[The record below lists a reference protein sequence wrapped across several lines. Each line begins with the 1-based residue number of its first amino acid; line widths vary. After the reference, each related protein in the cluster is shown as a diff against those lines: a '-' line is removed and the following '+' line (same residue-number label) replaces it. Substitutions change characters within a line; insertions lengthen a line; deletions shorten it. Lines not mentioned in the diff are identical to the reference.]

1 MFIDVYGCLKG
12 RYVSHSHAGN
22 TGSNPVGI
30 TKCMK
35 NLTRTVVLSHCP
47 DYQRGNVEKSIRNIL
62 DNLGGL
68 EQFVSKDDRV
78 LIKPNLLKASFPGDC
93 ITTHPAVVEAV
104 VRIIIEHGGRPFI
117 GDSPAFGDLS
127 AVAKVTGM
135 ADICKRY
142 NILLKPFNSPVAV
155 KVSDPFVKTL
165 HIDKAVLD
173 ADKIINIPK
182 LKTHV
187 QVGFSGAV
195 KNLFGCLSGK
205 KKVLWHFKAGDKER
219 RFGRMLLEIYNTVC
233 PALHIVDAVIALEGD
248 GPTKGDP
255 KQVGLIAASADAL
268 SLDRV
273 LCEIVGLPVSS
284 SEVLEAL
291 RSHYGIS
298 IDMGEITI
306 TGDPL
311 NNFTGNQFI
320 LPERMP
326 IRFSLTRITG
336 SVLKHFRIKAIAKM
350 KKS

>member
-1 MFIDVYGCLKG
+1 MQ
-12 RYVSHSHAGN
+12 
-22 TGSNPVGI
+22 
-30 TKCMK
+30 
-35 NLTRTVVLSHCP
+35 NLTGTVALSHCH
-47 DYQRGNVEKSIRNIL
+47 DYERDNVEKSVMDTL
-62 DNLGGL
+62 DHLGGSGL
-68 EQFVSKDDRV
+68 FISPGDRV
-78 LIKPNLLKASFPGDC
+78 LIKPNLLKGSLPGDC

-104 VRIIIEHGGRPFI
+104 VRIIIDHGGRPFI

-142 NILLKPFNSPVAV
+142 NIPLKPFNSPVAV
-155 KVSDPFVKTL
+155 KVSDPFVRTL

-187 QVGFSGAV
+187 QVGFSGAI

-205 KKVLWHFKAGDKER
+205 KKVLWHFKAGDKEH
-219 RFGRMLLEIYNTVC
+219 RFGRMLLEIYNTVS

-255 KQVGLIAASADAL
+255 KQVGLIAASVDAL

-273 LCEIVGLPVSS
+273 LCDIVGLPVSS
-284 SEVLEAL
+284 SEVLGAL
-291 RSHYGIS
+291 KLHYGIS
-298 IDMGEITI
+298 INMGEITI
-306 TGDPL
+306 KGDQL
-311 NNFTGNQFI
+311 NNFTGNPFV

-336 SVLKHFRIKAIAKM
+336 SVLKHFRIKVAAKM
-350 KKS
+350 QKP

>member
-1 MFIDVYGCLKG
+1 MHEKLF
-12 RYVSHSHAGN
+12 
-22 TGSNPVGI
+22 
-30 TKCMK
+30 
-35 NLTRTVVLSHCP
+35 RTVALANCP
-47 DYQRGNVEKSIRNIL
+47 DYQTGNVENSIRNIL
-62 DNLGGL
+62 DHLGGIR
-68 EQFVSKDDRV
+68 QYVSKDDRV
-78 LIKPNLLKASFPGDC
+78 LIKPNLLKASFPGEC

-104 VRIIIEHGGRPFI
+104 VRIIIDHGGRPFI

-142 NILLKPFNSPVAV
+142 NIPLKPFNSPVAV

-219 RFGRMLLEIYNTVC
+219 RFGRMLLEIYNTLC
-233 PALHIVDAVIALEGD
+233 PALNIFDAVISLEGD
-248 GPTKGDP
+248 EPTKGNP
-255 KQVGLIAASADAL
+255 KQVGLIAASVDAL
-268 SLDRV
+268 SLDRL
-273 LCEIVGLPVSS
+273 LCEVVGLPVSS
-284 SEVLEAL
+284 SEILEAL
-291 RSHYGIS
+291 KSHYGTS
-298 IDMGEITI
+298 INMEEIAI
-306 TGDPL
+306 KGDPL
-311 NNFTGNQFI
+311 NNFTGEPFM
-320 LPERMP
+320 LPERIP

-336 SVLKHFRIKAIAKM
+336 SVLKHFRTKAAARTQKL
-350 KKS
+350 

>member
-1 MFIDVYGCLKG
+1 MKKL
-12 RYVSHSHAGN
+12 
-22 TGSNPVGI
+22 TG
-30 TKCMK
+30 
-35 NLTRTVVLSHCP
+35 TVALSKCP
-47 DYQRGNVEKSIRNIL
+47 DYQRSNVENSIRNIL
-62 DNLGGL
+62 DHLGGVG
-68 EQFVSKDDRV
+68 QYVSKDDRV
-78 LIKPNLLKASFPGDC
+78 LIKPNLLKGSSPEEC

-104 VRIIIEHGGRPFI
+104 VRIVLDHGGRPFI

-127 AVAKVTGM
+127 AVAKTTGM

-142 NILLKPFNSPVAV
+142 NIPLKPFNSPVTI
-155 KVSDPFVKTL
+155 KVSDPFVRTL

-205 KKVLWHFKAGDKER
+205 KKVLWHFKAGDKEH
-219 RFGRMLLEIYNTVC
+219 RFGRMLLEIYNTVS

-248 GPTKGDP
+248 GPAKGDP
-255 KQVGLIAASADAL
+255 KQVGLIAASVDAL

-273 LCEIVGLPVSS
+273 LCDIVGLPVSS
-284 SEVLEAL
+284 SEVLGAL
-291 RSHYGIS
+291 KLHYGIS
-298 IDMGEITI
+298 INMGEITI
-306 TGDPL
+306 KGDRL
-311 NNFTGNQFI
+311 NNFAGKPFI

-336 SVLKHFRIKAIAKM
+336 SVLKHFRIKAM
-350 KKS
+350 QSLSTRLP